1 MDPRKKTVGTARAC
15 TANHRTV
22 NTGYVVSL
30 PKRAERNPFIFGA
43 FNPVGRGISYGSLVY
58 ILLLSSRW
66 PRWKCA
72 SEIRSKFK
80 REIGSKPFH
89 FGLQSSCDKMIATR
103 VTNFVSTYIYY
114 MIIYFINF
122 LIIYFV
128 GLH

>member
-80 REIGSKPFH
+80 REIGREPFH
-89 FGLQSSCDKMIATR
+89 FRGLTKILPVLNR
-103 VTNFVSTYIYY
+103 VFVYIYISY
-114 MIIYFINF
+114 DILFCRTPLIY
-122 LIIYFV
+122 LC
-128 GLH
+128 